1 MHQKIFKTFIEK
13 FKNDANTF
21 ILFKN
26 KMEYSEIDISNNF
39 VRKTF
44 YQLNKFKKISCD
56 KRILLFSNDDRLM

>member
-44 YQLNKFKKISCD
+44 YQLNKF
-56 KRILLFSNDDRLM
+56 